1 MGYSLTY
8 IMTSLITKQFSV
20 GTALVD
26 TSGSMG
32 GILNGLVTGLKEL
45 IQDRQKQATDKN
57 METSFRLATFDSV
70 AKQILPKIADEK
82 VVYGTDFMNISDV
95 DANTIDLQADG
106 ATRLVDTALYEIN
119 LLIEKKKQIEKEN
132 DDLMEMHNLEITA
145 WFFLLTDGDD
155 NMSHQPARK
164 LHEAIEIA
172 KSKHNIQCIFLG
184 ANQDAIKTGAT
195 LGFNADQSLTF
206 GGEAGD
212 DPDLPMPVLSAM
224 RCVSQNLTQME
235 ENDANTVPAFTHLQR
250 HSSAPHRMEN
260 NLDATYPPMTE
271 LGRLPMLRRAN
282 AQVLDDIGELAPP
295 QGLTRAVA
303 QVLNNDDDDD
313 IDDGFSLTPPKLIHP
328 SKNVVLD
335 TD

>member
-1 MGYSLTY
+1 
-8 IMTSLITKQFSV
+8 MTSLMTKQISV

-26 TSGSMG
+26 TSGSMK

-184 ANQDAIKTGAT
+184 ANQDAIKTGARF
-195 LGFNADQSLTF
+195 GFNTDQSLTF

-260 NLDATYPPMTE
+260 NLDATPYPPMTQF
-271 LGRLPMLRRAN
+271 GRLPMLRRAN

-303 QVLNNDDDDD
+303 QELNYDDDVE
-313 IDDGFSLTPPKLIHP
+313 DGFSLTPPKLIHP

>member
-1 MGYSLTY
+1 MASL
-8 IMTSLITKQFSV
+8 MTKQFSV

-26 TSGSMG
+26 TSGSMKD
-32 GILNGLVTGLKEL
+32 ILNGLVTGLKEL

-95 DANTIDLQADG
+95 DSNAIDLQADG

-132 DDLMEMHNLEITA
+132 DDCKCEITV

-195 LGFNADQSLTF
+195 FGFNAEQSLTF
-206 GGEAGD
+206 GGEAGN

-250 HSSAPHRMEN
+250 HSSAPHRMEG
-260 NLDATYPPMTE
+260 NLDNTSYPPMTQF
-271 LGRLPMLRRAN
+271 GRLPMLRRAN

-295 QGLTRAVA
+295 TGLTRAVA
-303 QVLNNDDDDD
+303 QVLNDDDDVE
-313 IDDGFSLTPPKLIHP
+313 DGFSLTAPMLQRTYT
-328 SKNVVLD
+328 NR
-335 TD
+335 

>member
-1 MGYSLTY
+1 MASL
-8 IMTSLITKQFSV
+8 MTKQFSV

-26 TSGSMG
+26 TSGSMSN
-32 GILNGLVTGLKEL
+32 ILNGLVTGLKEL

-95 DANTIDLQADG
+95 DSNAIALQADG

-119 LLIEKKKQIEKEN
+119 LLIEKKKQIEMDN

-184 ANQDAIKTGAT
+184 ANQDAIKTGARF
-195 LGFNADQSLTF
+195 GFNTDQSLTF

-260 NLDATYPPMTE
+260 NLDATSYPPMTE
-271 LGRLPMLRRAN
+271 HGRLPMLRRAN
-282 AQVLDDIGELAPP
+282 AQVLDDIDEYDLAPP

-313 IDDGFSLTPPKLIHP
+313 VDDGFTLTAPMLQRTYT
-328 SKNVVLD
+328 NQ
-335 TD
+335 

>member
-1 MGYSLTY
+1 
-8 IMTSLITKQFSV
+8 MTSLMTNQFSV

-26 TSGSMG
+26 TSGSMA

-45 IQDRQKQATDKN
+45 IQDRQKQAIDKN

-70 AKQILPKIADEK
+70 AKQILPKIDDEK
-82 VVYGTDFMNISDV
+82 VVYGTDFMNISEV
-95 DANTIDLQADG
+95 DSNAIDLQADG
-106 ATRLVDTALYEIN
+106 ATRLVDTALCEIN
-119 LLIEKKKQIEKEN
+119 LLIEKKKQIE
-132 DDLMEMHNLEITA
+132 MEMHNFEITA

-184 ANQDAIKTGAT
+184 ANQDAIKTGARF
-195 LGFNADQSLTF
+195 GFNTDQSLTF

-250 HSSAPHRMEN
+250 HNSAPHRMEN
-260 NLDATYPPMTE
+260 NLDATSYPPMTE
-271 LGRLPMLRRAN
+271 HGRLPMLRRAN
-282 AQVLDDIGELAPP
+282 AQVLDDIDEYDLAPP

-303 QVLNNDDDDD
+303 QELNDDDDVE
-313 IDDGFSLTPPKLIHP
+313 DGFSLTVPMLQRTYT
-328 SKNVVLD
+328 NQRMC
-335 TD
+335 

>member
-1 MGYSLTY
+1 
-8 IMTSLITKQFSV
+8 MTSLMTKQISV

-26 TSGSMG
+26 TSGSMSN
-32 GILNGLVTGLKEL
+32 ILNGLVTGLKEL

-70 AKQILPKIADEK
+70 AKQILPKIDDEK

-119 LLIEKKKQIEKEN
+119 LLIEKKKQIKKEN
-132 DDLMEMHNLEITA
+132 DDCECEITA

-206 GGEAGD
+206 GGEAGN
-212 DPDLPMPVLSAM
+212 DPDNMPVLSAM

-235 ENDANTVPAFTHLQR
+235 ENDSNTVPAFTHLQR

-271 LGRLPMLRRAN
+271 HGRLPMLRRAN
-282 AQVLDDIGELAPP
+282 AQELDDIDEYDLAPP
-295 QGLTRAVA
+295 SGLTRAVA

-313 IDDGFSLTPPKLIHP
+313 IDDGFSLTPPTLQR
-328 SKNVVLD
+328 S
-335 TD
+335 

>member
-1 MGYSLTY
+1 MASL
-8 IMTSLITKQFSV
+8 MTKQFSV

-26 TSGSMG
+26 TSGSMKD
-32 GILNGLVTGLKEL
+32 ILNGLVTGLKEL

-95 DANTIDLQADG
+95 DSNAIDLQADG

-132 DDLMEMHNLEITA
+132 DDCKCEITV

-184 ANQDAIKTGAT
+184 ANQDAIKTGAPF
-195 LGFNADQSLTF
+195 GFNAEQSLTF
-206 GGEAGD
+206 GGEAGN

-250 HSSAPHRMEN
+250 HSSAPHRMEG
-260 NLDATYPPMTE
+260 NLDNTSYPPMTQF
-271 LGRLPMLRRAN
+271 GRLPMLRRAN

-295 QGLTRAVA
+295 TGLTRAVA
-303 QVLNNDDDDD
+303 QVLNDDDDVE
-313 IDDGFSLTPPKLIHP
+313 DGFSLTAPMLQRTYT
-328 SKNVVLD
+328 NR
-335 TD
+335 

>member
-1 MGYSLTY
+1 M
-8 IMTSLITKQFSV
+8 TKQFSV

-26 TSGSMG
+26 TSGSMSN
-32 GILNGLVTGLKEL
+32 ILNGLVTGLKEL

-70 AKQILPKIADEK
+70 AKQILPKIDDEK

-119 LLIEKKKQIEKEN
+119 LLIEKKKQIKKEN
-132 DDLMEMHNLEITA
+132 DDCECEITA

-164 LHEAIEIA
+164 LHQAIDIA
-172 KSKHNIQCIFLG
+172 KKEYNIQCIFLG

-206 GGEAGD
+206 GGEAGND
-212 DPDLPMPVLSAM
+212 TDNMPVLSAM

-235 ENDANTVPAFTHLQR
+235 ENDSNTVPAFTHLQR
-250 HSSAPHRMEN
+250 HSSAPDRVEG
-260 NLDATYPPMTE
+260 NLDNMSYPPMTE
-271 LGRLPMLRRAN
+271 HGRLPMLRRAN

>member
-1 MGYSLTY
+1 MASL
-8 IMTSLITKQFSV
+8 MTKQFSV

-26 TSGSMG
+26 TSSSMSN
-32 GILNGLVTGLKEL
+32 ILNGLVTGLKEL
-45 IQDRQKQATDKN
+45 IQERQKQGTDKN
-57 METSFRLATFDSV
+57 IETSFRLATFDSV

-95 DANTIDLQADG
+95 DANAIDLQADG

-132 DDLMEMHNLEITA
+132 DDCKCEITA

-195 LGFNADQSLTF
+195 FGFNAEQSLTF

-224 RCVSQNLTQME
+224 RCVSQNLTRME
-235 ENDANTVPAFTHLQR
+235 ENDANTLPAFTTMQR
-250 HSSAPHRMEN
+250 HSSAPHRMEG
-260 NLDATYPPMTE
+260 NLDNTSYPPMTQF
-271 LGRLPMLRRAN
+271 GRLPMLRRAN

-303 QVLNNDDDDD
+303 EELNDNGNDV
-313 IDDGFSLTPPKLIHP
+313 DDGFTLTPPTLLQRTYT
-328 SKNVVLD
+328 KN
-335 TD
+335 

>member
-1 MGYSLTY
+1 
-8 IMTSLITKQFSV
+8 MTSLMTKQFSV

-26 TSGSMG
+26 TSGSMSN
-32 GILNGLVTGLKEL
+32 ILNGLVTGLKEL

-70 AKQILPKIADEK
+70 AKQILPKIDDEK

-95 DANTIDLQADG
+95 DANTIDLRADG

-119 LLIEKKKQIEKEN
+119 LLIEKKKQIKKEN
-132 DDLMEMHNLEITA
+132 DDCECEITA

-164 LHEAIEIA
+164 LHQAIDIA
-172 KSKHNIQCIFLG
+172 KKEYNIQCIFLG

-206 GGEAGD
+206 GGEAGN
-212 DPDLPMPVLSAM
+212 DPDNMPVLSAM

-260 NLDATYPPMTE
+260 NLDATYPPM
-271 LGRLPMLRRAN
+271 RRAN

>member
-1 MGYSLTY
+1 
-8 IMTSLITKQFSV
+8 MTSLMTKQISV

-26 TSGSMG
+26 TSGSMSN
-32 GILNGLVTGLKEL
+32 ILNGLVTGLKEL

-70 AKQILPKIADEK
+70 AKQILPKIDDEK

-119 LLIEKKKQIEKEN
+119 LLIEKKKQIKKEN
-132 DDLMEMHNLEITA
+132 DDCECEITA

-206 GGEAGD
+206 GGEAGN
-212 DPDLPMPVLSAM
+212 DPDNMPVLSAM

-271 LGRLPMLRRAN
+271 HGRLPMLRRAN
-282 AQVLDDIGELAPP
+282 AQELDDIDEYDLAPP
-295 QGLTRAVA
+295 SGLTRAVA
-303 QVLNNDDDDD
+303 QELNDNDDV
-313 IDDGFSLTPPKLIHP
+313 DDGFSLTPPTLQR
-328 SKNVVLD
+328 S
-335 TD
+335 

>member
-1 MGYSLTY
+1 
-8 IMTSLITKQFSV
+8 MTSLMTKQISV

-26 TSGSMG
+26 TSGSMI

-57 METSFRLATFDSV
+57 IETSFRLATFDSV
-70 AKQILPKIADEK
+70 AKQILPKIDDEK

-95 DANTIDLQADG
+95 DSNAIDLQADG

-119 LLIEKKKQIEKEN
+119 LLIERKKQIEKEN
-132 DDLMEMHNLEITA
+132 DDCECDIRA

-155 NMSHQPARK
+155 NMSHQPVRK

-184 ANQDAIKTGAT
+184 ANQDAIKTGARF
-195 LGFNADQSLTF
+195 GFNTDQSLTF
-206 GGEAGD
+206 GGEAGY

-250 HSSAPHRMEN
+250 HSSAPHRMET
-260 NLDATYPPMTE
+260 NLDATQYPPMTE
-271 LGRLPMLRRAN
+271 HGRLPMLRRAN
-282 AQVLDDIGELAPP
+282 AQVLDDIDEYDLAPP

-303 QVLNNDDDDD
+303 QVLTDDDDD
-313 IDDGFSLTPPKLIHP
+313 DDVEDGFSFPAHMLQRTYTYTIQ
-328 SKNVVLD
+328 
-335 TD
+335 

>member
-1 MGYSLTY
+1 M
-8 IMTSLITKQFSV
+8 TKQFSV

-26 TSGSMG
+26 TSGSMSN
-32 GILNGLVTGLKEL
+32 ILNGLVTGLKEL

-119 LLIEKKKQIEKEN
+119 LLIEKKKQIKKEN
-132 DDLMEMHNLEITA
+132 DDCECEITA

-164 LHEAIEIA
+164 LHQAINIA
-172 KSKHNIQCIFLG
+172 KKEYNIQCIFLG

-206 GGEAGD
+206 GGEAGN
-212 DPDLPMPVLSAM
+212 DPDNMPVLSAM

-250 HSSAPHRMEN
+250 HSSAPDRVEG
-260 NLDATYPPMTE
+260 NLDNMSYPPMT
-271 LGRLPMLRRAN
+271 RAN

-295 QGLTRAVA
+295 QGLIRAVA